1 MERIATIIFILSSFF
16 LYAQEPPTPPTLAE
30 TITKNREEGL
40 FSAIQIAVFDKGK
53 MTLELHDGHTTFEP
67 KDAVTRYT
75 LFDLASLTKP
85 LGTLVLCGEL
95 VARKKLD
102 LEQKATEIL
111 PELVKPI
118 KLIDLI
124 GHNSGLPTYDAW
136 YFKYRDLQTIE
147 ERKAAIV
154 KYAAEFPRERPAHY
168 SDLNYLLL
176 GFMIERTTGATLD
189 RFYADTLATLG
200 YRGLPPIYLT
210 DGIDLSAVAATS
222 ISPQTGILNHG
233 NVEDENCQLIGGV
246 CGHAGMFGTAEA
258 VGQLLSHLLKIAW
271 YRKFIEDGIGFD
283 RPEPPES
290 NFGLTATPAMRG
302 HLGYTG
308 TAFLI
313 DLKRDRIIVVLVNR
327 THPTA
332 DKPKM
337 KDRLRKF
344 RQTVF
349 DELLK

>member
-1 MERIATIIFILSSFF
+1 MRTTLTLILLFS
-16 LYAQEPPTPPTLAE
+16 LCAAGQEPPAPPTLAE
-30 TITKNREEGL
+30 TITKSRDEGL
-40 FSAIQIAVFDKGK
+40 FSAVQIAVFEKGD
-53 MTLELHDGHTTFEP
+53 MTLELHDGFTSFEP
-67 KDAVTRYT
+67 KDEVTRYT

-85 LGTLVLCGEL
+85 LGTLAMVGQLI
-95 VARKKLD
+95 AQKRLD
-102 LEQKATEIL
+102 PEEKATAIL
-111 PELVKPI
+111 PGLLKPI
-118 KLIDLI
+118 RVIDLLS
-124 GHNSGLPTYDAW
+124 HTSGLPAYDAW
-136 YFKYRDLQTIE
+136 YFKYRDIQTIE
-147 ERKAAIV
+147 ERKTAIV
-154 KYAAEFPRERPAHY
+154 KYAAEFPKERPAQY

-176 GFMIERTTGATLD
+176 GFLVERVTGATLD
-189 RFYADTLATLG
+189 RFYADTLATIG

-246 CGHAGMFGTAEA
+246 CGHAGLFGTAEA
-258 VGQLLSHLLKIAW
+258 VGQLLSHLLKIPW
-271 YRKFIEDGIGFD
+271 YRAFVEGGIGFD

-290 NFGLTATPAMRG
+290 NFGLTATAGMRG

-313 DLKRDRIIVVLVNR
+313 DLARDRIIVVLTNR

-337 KDRLRKF
+337 KERLRKF
-344 RQTVF
+344 RQTIF

>member
-16 LYAQEPPTPPTLAE
+16 LYAQEPPTPPTLTE
-30 TITKNREEGL
+30 TITKNREESL

-85 LGTLVLCGEL
+85 LGTLVMCGHLLATGKITPE
-95 VARKKLD
+95 
-102 LEQKATEIL
+102 EPATEIL
-111 PELVKPI
+111 PDLQKPI
-118 KLIDLI
+118 RIAALL
-124 GHNSGLPTYDAW
+124 GHHSGLPAYDAW
-136 YFKYRDLQTIE
+136 YFKYRHIQTVE

-154 KYAAEFPRERPAHY
+154 KYAAEFPKERPAHY

-176 GFMIERTTGATLD
+176 GFILERATGATLD

-210 DGIDLSAVAATS
+210 DGIDLSAVTASS

-258 VGQLLSHLLKIAW
+258 VGQLLSHLLKIPW
-271 YRKFIEDGIGFD
+271 YRTFVEEGIGFD
-283 RPEPPES
+283 RPEPPDS
-290 NFGLTATPAMRG
+290 SYGLTATPDMRG

-313 DLKRDRIIVVLVNR
+313 DLKRDRIIVVLTNR
-327 THPTA
+327 THPVA

-344 RQTVF
+344 RQTIF

>member
-1 MERIATIIFILSSFF
+1 MERFTTLIIIILCSFVLF
-16 LYAQEPPTPPTLAE
+16 AQEPPVPTLTE

-53 MTLELHDGHTTFEP
+53 MTLELHDGHTTFDP

-85 LGTLVLCGEL
+85 LGTLVMCGEL

-118 KLIDLI
+118 RIIDLLS
-124 GHNSGLPTYDAW
+124 HNSGLPAYDAW
-136 YFKYRDLQTIE
+136 YFKYRDLQTVE

-154 KYAAEFPRERPAHY
+154 QYAAEFPKERPAHY

-176 GFMIERTTGATLD
+176 GFILERATGATLD
-189 RFYADTLATLG
+189 RFYADTLATLR
-200 YRGLPPIYLT
+200 YHGLPPVYLT
-210 DGIDLSAVAATS
+210 DGIELSAVTASS

-258 VGQLLSHLLKIAW
+258 VGQLLSHLLKVPW
-271 YRKFIEDGIGFD
+271 YRTFVEEGIGFD

-290 NFGLTATPAMRG
+290 NFGLTATPEMRG

-313 DLKRDRIIVVLVNR
+313 DLARDRIIVLLTNR